1 MDRIALETPAKINYF
16 LEVTGKRPDGYHE
29 LVTVFQAV
37 EFTDRLLLEK
47 QETPGVSLTEEEGL
61 IPVPLDETNLMSRA
75 AKLMFDRY
83 ALPGGLSIRFRKEI
97 FTGAGLGGGSSDAA
111 AVLYGI
117 DRLFGLGLSKEELKA
132 LGVRLGAD
140 VPFFFE
146 GGTCLATGIGETLTK
161 LGSLPPFPLV
171 IVKPDAS
178 ASTKEIFQAFD
189 REPGRTVCTA
199 DRILQAFSDPE
210 DEAVTALSGAL
221 YNALEDVTVRFVPE
235 VAEIRRDLL
244 ENGAF
249 GALMSGSGSS
259 VFGIFKDRK
268 TAENAFLRVSPGR
281 NACLTETTPNG
292 IIEIPESA
300 Y

>member
-47 QETPGVSLTEEEGL
+47 REEAGVLLTDEEGL
-61 IPVPLDETNLMSRA
+61 VPVPLDETNLMSRA

-83 ALPGGLSIRFRKEI
+83 SLPGGLSVRFRKEI

-132 LGVRLGAD
+132 LGVTLGAD

-146 GGTCLATGIGETLTK
+146 GGTCLASGIGEKLTP
-161 LGSLPPFPLV
+161 LAPLPAVPIV
-171 IVKPDAS
+171 IVKPEAS

-189 REPGRTVCTA
+189 RETGRTVCPA
-199 DRILQAFSDPE
+199 DRILNAFSGPE
-210 DEAVTALSGAL
+210 EEGLSALSGAL

-244 ENGAF
+244 ENGAS

-268 TAENAFLRVSPGR
+268 TAENAFIRVSPGR
-281 NACLTETTPNG
+281 SACLTETTPNG
-292 IIEIPESA
+292 ITEIPESA
-300 Y
+300 F